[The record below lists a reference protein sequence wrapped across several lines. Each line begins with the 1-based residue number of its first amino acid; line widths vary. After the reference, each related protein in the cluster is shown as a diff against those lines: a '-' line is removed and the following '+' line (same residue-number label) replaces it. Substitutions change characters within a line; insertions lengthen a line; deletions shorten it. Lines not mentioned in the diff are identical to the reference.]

1 MQLELTDALWKVV
14 NEIIVAIISG
24 LGAIL
29 IGYAITWART
39 KVAEAKTLILGSR
52 YAVVYEILE
61 TFVKAAE
68 QMGAWD
74 AVLEAGAAKK
84 EFVIQAAK
92 AWMEK
97 NGIHVDLEL
106 IDAMIEE
113 IVLGQLNCGLTVK
126 DIATIEG
133 RVREEALG

>member
-29 IGYAITWART
+29 IGYAIKWARA
-39 KVAEAKTLILGSR
+39 KVAEAKAIILSSR

-61 TFVKAAE
+61 TLVKAAE

-84 EFVIQAAK
+84 EFVIQSAK

-97 NGIHVDLEL
+97 NGVFIDLEV

-113 IVLGQLNCGLTVK
+113 IVLELLHGGFTAKQIRALDEYVG
-126 DIATIEG
+126 G
-133 RVREEALG
+133 EAVG

>member
-1 MQLELTDALWKVV
+1 MQLELTDALWKVA

-29 IGYAITWART
+29 IGYAIKWART
-39 KVAEAKTLILGSR
+39 KVAEAKTLILASR

-84 EFVIQAAK
+84 EFVIGAAK

-113 IVLGQLNCGLTVK
+113 IVLEELNR
-126 DIATIEG
+126 G
-133 RVREEALG
+133 RTAKQIRAMSDYLPESAMG

>member
-1 MQLELTDALWKVV
+1 MQLELTDALWKVA

-29 IGYAITWART
+29 IGYAIKWART
-39 KVAEAKTLILGSR
+39 KTAEAKTLILASR

-74 AVLEAGAAKK
+74 AVLEVGAAKK
-84 EFVIQAAK
+84 EFAIQSAK

-97 NGIHVDLEL
+97 NGVFIDLEV

-113 IVLGQLNCGLTVK
+113 IVLEQLNGGLTVK
-126 DIATIEG
+126 QI
-133 RVREEALG
+133 RALSAAEMG